1 MEQLSSR
8 YHCIVS
14 LRRLIITITI
24 IIIRLNGLSASG
36 TPIELRGMLVIGSI
50 IVIQV
55 EVQYLHRYAQASWWV
70 EWFVNKLSH
79 IIGSWMCGEEADLR
93 SHITIGNVI
102 NLPSDVGLRMRYF
115 CNKNNTVQH

>member
-55 EVQYLHRYAQASWWV
+55 EVQYLHRYAQAS
-70 EWFVNKLSH
+70 
-79 IIGSWMCGEEADLR
+79 
-93 SHITIGNVI
+93 
-102 NLPSDVGLRMRYF
+102 
-115 CNKNNTVQH
+115 